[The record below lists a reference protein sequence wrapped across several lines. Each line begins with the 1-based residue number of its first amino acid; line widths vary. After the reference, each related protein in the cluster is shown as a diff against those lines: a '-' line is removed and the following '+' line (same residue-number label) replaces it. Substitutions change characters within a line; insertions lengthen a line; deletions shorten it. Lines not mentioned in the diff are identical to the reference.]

1 LGDGVVDR
9 ESYARQWRSSST
21 SSSSRVKQNEKMF
34 QHQEEPI
41 QNLMQSQHYIISMM
55 QVTILKYAIFFFN
68 FQTILLNCV
77 TNDFLQQGYTP
88 YGPSPSFSHPTTP
101 GDPSTQRIHN
111 S

>member
-1 LGDGVVDR
+1 LSVYNTNFYYRLALGDGVVDR

-55 QVTILKYAIFFFN
+55 QVTILKYAIFF
-68 FQTILLNCV
+68 Q
-77 TNDFLQQGYTP
+77 
-88 YGPSPSFSHPTTP
+88 FSNN
-101 GDPSTQRIHN
+101 IA
-111 S
+111 